1 MYNKELLIKN
11 LKETLIKNEK
21 ADTDNIEILES
32 KLKEKEKAVSN
43 LVKKLSLVD
52 DENVSNIILSEV
64 TNINKEIN
72 DIKLQLSNETLKI
85 NEVTKATLD
94 TEIYIKIL
102 ENFNKK

>member
-1 MYNKELLIKN
+1 MYNKKLLIKN
-11 LKETLIKNEK
+11 LKEALIKNEK

-52 DENVSNIILSEV
+52 DENISNIILNEI

-85 NEVTKATLD
+85 NEVTQATLD

>member
-1 MYNKELLIKN
+1 M
-11 LKETLIKNEK
+11 
-21 ADTDNIEILES
+21 
-32 KLKEKEKAVSN
+32 
-43 LVKKLSLVD
+43 KKLSLVD
-52 DENVSNIILSEV
+52 DENISNIILNEI

-85 NEVTKATLD
+85 NEVTQATLD

>member
-11 LKETLIKNEK
+11 LKKALVQNKK